1 LKAQLFVYILVSQYS
16 EATAAPSLSTTSR
29 VSFNDTRCEVLVPI
43 YQHHQSEQY
52 RVDELVALHI
62 GSERV
67 RQAVQ
72 QALL

>member
-1 LKAQLFVYILVSQYS
+1 MEAQLFAYVFVSQHS
-16 EATAAPSLSTTSR
+16 ETTAALPFPTSR
-29 VSFNDTRCEVLVPI
+29 VFFSHARREVLVPI
-43 YQHHQSEQY
+43 YQHHQPEQHC
-52 RVDELVALHI
+52 VNKFVALHI